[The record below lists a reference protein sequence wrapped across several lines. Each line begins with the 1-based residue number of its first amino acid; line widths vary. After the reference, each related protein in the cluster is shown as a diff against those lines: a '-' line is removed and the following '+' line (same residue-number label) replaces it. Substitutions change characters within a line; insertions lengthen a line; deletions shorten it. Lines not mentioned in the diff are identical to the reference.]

1 MERSSVESAASLPR
15 AVSAR
20 HLKIGI
26 IGGAGI
32 RTPLLVRGLRRSGL
46 PIAELRVFDTDR
58 ERLALIT
65 PLTERVA
72 GTRVAIADTV
82 RDCVSG
88 ADFVIAS
95 IRPGG
100 IERRAEYEKAA
111 LDHGVVGQETVGVGG
126 WAMALGTIP
135 AMVEY
140 ANAVA
145 AHAPDTWMVSFTN
158 PVGMVTEGV
167 LKATRVP
174 MIGICDTP
182 MELFQEIAHAI
193 GEPASECHFDYFGLN
208 HLGWVREV
216 WVRGEP
222 RLAAILKDDATLS
235 KIYRRPLFENARLRE
250 LGVLPTE
257 YVYFYERPERA
268 LANTLKTG
276 TSRGAAIARMNSD
289 LFQALRSKSGD
300 PVRIYEAYLAERN
313 GTYFALEGEGDAARF
328 NAPSEAALLS
338 GYDKIAVSVIDAIH
352 RNTGSLIPLSVANE
366 SNIAGLHGDDVVE
379 VPCLVNTNGP
389 HPLHVGAPPESVR
402 PLLERVKA
410 YERATVSAAL
420 SGSRNEAVEALALNP
435 LVADRT
441 IAAKLANALLP

>member
-1 MERSSVESAASLPR
+1 
-15 AVSAR
+15 
-20 HLKIGI
+20 
-26 IGGAGI
+26 
-32 RTPLLVRGLRRSGL
+32 
-46 PIAELRVFDTDR
+46 
-58 ERLALIT
+58 
-65 PLTERVA
+65 
-72 GTRVAIADTV
+72 
-82 RDCVSG
+82 
-88 ADFVIAS
+88 
-95 IRPGG
+95 
-100 IERRAEYEKAA
+100 
-111 LDHGVVGQETVGVGG
+111 
-126 WAMALGTIP
+126 
-135 AMVEY
+135 
-140 ANAVA
+140 
-145 AHAPDTWMVSFTN
+145 
-158 PVGMVTEGV
+158 
-167 LKATRVP
+167 
-174 MIGICDTP
+174 
-182 MELFQEIAHAI
+182 MELFQEIAQAI
-193 GEPASECHFDYFGLN
+193 GEPAGECHFDYFGLN

-222 RLAAILKDDATLS
+222 RLAAILKDDVILS
-235 KIYRRPLFENARLRE
+235 KIYRRPLFENTRLRE

-276 TSRGAAIARMNSD
+276 TSRGAAIAHMNSD
-289 LFQALRSKSGD
+289 LFDALRSQSDD

-352 RNTGSLIPLSVANE
+352 RNMGSLIPLSVANE
-366 SNIAGLHGDDVVE
+366 GNIAGLHGNDVVE
-379 VPCLVNTNGP
+379 VPCLVNANGP

-420 SGSRNEAVEALALNP
+420 SGSRDEAVEALALNP